1 MGSMKNEILAIV
13 VALAVIGIAHMSVL
27 GTDIQKVSMKANNT
41 SCIGQDMQG
50 GSWLLLQPE
59 GAVAQIDVTPE
70 KILDAQFQAAS
81 VEKHGDNYLVTV
93 PGNLDPKLTDDL
105 GYPGAKMVERNN
117 TTEVTIVAAPESVI
131 TNYLKK
137 NLDADVNVVDIGPV
151 KYEIRTNV
159 TRESLNAILAPVGGN
174 VPVGAE
180 TFFEGVT
187 AETLD
192 ETKKILGSKLY
203 HLGLKDVKIRVV
215 GSQYLLIDT
224 PGMDVATAEE
234 VVAKQG
240 KFEIRI
246 QTHDNETEHMIYG
259 DSVESLE
266 TPQGDRQGVWG
277 VPFTLSEEGAKIFQ
291 KAAIDAGAIKNPD
304 AHTIFMYLDEDE
316 IFNAPLSAELADSL
330 EKTPLRTLEA
340 MVGSGDA
347 ASQKAKELYLYL
359 RVGALPVNVSVI
371 ERGCL

>member
-1 MGSMKNEILAIV
+1 MGSMKNKILAIV
-13 VALAVIGIAHMSVL
+13 TALAVIGIAYMSVL

-70 KILDAQFQAAS
+70 KIFEAQFQAAS

-93 PGNLDPKLTDDL
+93 PGKLDPKLTDDL

-117 TTEVTIVAAPESVI
+117 TTEVTIVTAPESVI

-137 NLDADVNVVDIGPV
+137 NLDADVNVVDVGPV

-159 TRESLNAILAPVGGN
+159 TRESLNAILTPVGGN

-180 TFFEGVT
+180 TFVEGVT
-187 AETLD
+187 ANTVD

-215 GSQYLLIDT
+215 GGQYLLIDV
-224 PGMDVATAEE
+224 PGMDVATAQD

-246 QTHDNETEHMIYG
+246 QTHDNETEHVLYG

-266 TPQGDRQGVWG
+266 TPQGDRQGGWG

-291 KAAIDAGAIKNPD
+291 KAAIDAGATKNPD
-304 AHTIFMYLDEDE
+304 AHVISMYLDKDE
-316 IFNAPLSAELADSL
+316 IFRAPLSAELAGSL
-330 EKTPLRTLEA
+330 EKTPLRILEA
-340 MVGSGDA
+340 RVGSRAVGA
-347 ASQKAKELYLYL
+347 QNARELYIYL
-359 RVGALPVNVSVI
+359 KVGALPVNVRVI
-371 ERGCL
+371 EHGCL

>member
-1 MGSMKNEILAIV
+1 
-13 VALAVIGIAHMSVL
+13 
-27 GTDIQKVSMKANNT
+27 
-41 SCIGQDMQG
+41 
-50 GSWLLLQPE
+50 
-59 GAVAQIDVTPE
+59 
-70 KILDAQFQAAS
+70 
-81 VEKHGDNYLVTV
+81 
-93 PGNLDPKLTDDL
+93 
-105 GYPGAKMVERNN
+105 MVERNN